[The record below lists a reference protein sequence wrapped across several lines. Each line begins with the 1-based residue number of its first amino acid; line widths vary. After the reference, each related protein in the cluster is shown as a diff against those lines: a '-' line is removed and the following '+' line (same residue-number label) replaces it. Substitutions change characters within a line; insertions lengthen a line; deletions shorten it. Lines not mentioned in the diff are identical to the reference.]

1 MTYQKLKVL
10 NYLFDSL
17 MSYSSFL
24 LILYVWKNSSIT
36 SKAHMC
42 NITAA
47 SAESCQD
54 IVHSSFTLVEL

>member
-17 MSYSSFL
+17 MSYTRFL

-36 SKAHMC
+36 SKARMC
-42 NITAA
+42 NISTAN
-47 SAESCQD
+47 AESCRD
-54 IVHSSFTLVEL
+54 TVHSSFTLV